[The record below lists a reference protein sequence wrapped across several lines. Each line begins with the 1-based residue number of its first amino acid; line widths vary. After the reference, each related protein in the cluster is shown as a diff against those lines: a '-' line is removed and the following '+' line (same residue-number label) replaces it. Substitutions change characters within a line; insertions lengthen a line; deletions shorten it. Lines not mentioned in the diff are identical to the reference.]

1 MRSNAKAMG
10 LAAASGFALC
20 VGSAVATQSV
30 AVHDIVT
37 PEGVFTVPMDIP
49 VEPTPGVPTLRSGG
63 WFFDT
68 SPGIGNTVAMGP
80 SHTYGAVGT
89 NAHRLSA
96 FETDGTGIPV
106 YEVFSESNSSGGV
119 AASKGADVVAYLDRF
134 NGDVR
139 VQAFNS
145 TSNQPLWS
153 HVFDPTLT
161 IGPANAVAVS
171 RDGSVVA
178 AGARVSGQNVVIFF
192 NAQTGA
198 QISTFEEFDG
208 SLAAIDLSDDGS
220 RAMVSLGNRP
230 RVVDTSNGQLIWSG
244 TGTGAGNVDYR
255 ISGDGDV
262 IAVGG
267 FSLHVYEWD
276 GFSYQQIINFS
287 TPPTEW
293 FGFGTSVSRDGSTVA
308 SMSRE
313 SATDTLNVRVWDVA
327 TRTLLHHEILDPVP
341 GTRQTSPRGADSSDD
356 GTILAFAT
364 WGDGTGVYP
373 EIQVYDRDLNLI
385 AEIDM
390 PGSGYDVAITADG
403 SRVVGTGKAVH
414 ANVFGS
420 GGQIVLE
427 TVDVGPT
434 CPPDLNG
441 DGVVDADDFFL
452 FLSLFAAGDMRA
464 DFNNDGVIDADDF
477 FSFLNAFAAGC

>member
-1 MRSNAKAMG
+1 MRSRAMPMV
-10 LAAASGFALC
+10 LAAACGLAVSGANAAE
-20 VGSAVATQSV
+20 SS
-30 AVHDIVT
+30 AVHDVVT
-37 PEGVFTVPMDIP
+37 PEGVFTVPMQTPAD
-49 VEPTPGVPTLRSGG
+49 PTPGVPTLRSGG
-63 WFFDT
+63 WFYDT
-68 SPGIGNTVAMGP
+68 TPGIGNTVAMGP
-80 SHTYGAVGT
+80 SHTYGAVTT
-89 NAHRLSA
+89 NSQRLAA
-96 FETDGTGIPV
+96 FETDGNGMPV
-106 YEVFSESNSSGGV
+106 YEVFSESNSPGGV
-119 AASKGADVVAYLDRF
+119 AASKGADVVAYIDRF
-134 NGDVR
+134 NADVR
-139 VQAFNS
+139 LQVFNS

-153 HVFDPTLT
+153 YTFDPELTLVN
-161 IGPANAVAVS
+161 ANAVAVS
-171 RDGSVVA
+171 RDGNVVA
-178 AGARVSGQNVVIFF
+178 AGARRAGLNRVIFF

-198 QISTFEEFDG
+198 EIATWEQADG
-208 SLAAIDLSDDGS
+208 TLAAIDLNDDGT
-220 RAMVSLGNRP
+220 RAMVSLGNQP
-230 RVVDTSNGQLIWSG
+230 RVVDATNGQLIWSG
-244 TGTGAGNVDYR
+244 VGTGAGNVDYR
-255 ISGDGDV
+255 ISGDGNV

-267 FSLHVYEWD
+267 FSLHIYEWD
-276 GFSYQQIINFS
+276 GFDYQQIINFS

-313 SATDTLNVRVWDVA
+313 SATDTLNIRVWDVA

-341 GTRQTSPRGADSSDD
+341 GTRQTSPRGADASDD
-356 GTILAFAT
+356 GAILAFAT
-364 WGDGTGVYP
+364 WGDGMGVYP

-403 SRVVGTGKAVH
+403 SRVVGTGKGVH

-420 GGQIVLE
+420 GGQIVVE
-427 TVDVGPT
+427 TVGVGPT

-452 FLSLFAAGDMRA
+452 FLQLFAAGDMRA